1 MREYFFHLSFELYPL
16 RSAQDST
23 STSTSTFTPSAGT
36 DIFTTELPVHR
47 GGRVEWSGGLVKRV
61 RGVGVSNAVSN
72 AVASNAAASSSEPPA
87 RPTTTRR
94 RSQRT
99 RLSFSNH
106 HDSPVPVGKPTTK
119 SGHKRTQSFAAH
131 EDWRFDT
138 ISILSIDM
146 LPSNSDDTSQ
156 PHANPLKH
164 AATFSG
170 LATKGKFIP
179 SDPKNTE
186 VGWGIV
192 HLFRDGDKAPGL
204 YDEAGGAHEP
214 FIEQNCTTLCILA
227 VPSYMTPSDF
237 LGFVGEQTRE
247 EVSHFRLI
255 RTSRANKY
263 MVLMKFRE
271 ASQARAWKKE
281 WNGKTFNSME
291 PEYCHVVFVKS
302 INFQD
307 GDSST
312 RDPSSYPDLTN
323 DPFTPAA
330 SKEPTAPLPSA
341 PSASPSAES
350 ANTSLASS
358 LTTKPHAPPTP
369 ALVEL
374 PTCPV
379 CLERMDE
386 TTGLLTILCQ
396 HVFHCACLEKWR
408 GSGCPVCRYTQNDA
422 LTSHRGLDGDAPEN
436 NCKECGATENLWIC
450 VICGNI
456 GCGRY
461 DEAHAFAHYESTK
474 HTYAMDVATQHVWD
488 YAGDGYVHRLIQ
500 NKADGKLVDLPAS
513 THQTFGAASMTGY
526 ANDTVPREKL
536 DNMGMEYA
544 YLLTSQLESQ
554 RAYFEEQLA
563 KATDKS
569 SKAAAAAEEATRKA
583 AALAQEFKALELQHS
598 EVVTTMASL
607 EKESARNMQKATSAA
622 DLARTLTKQY
632 KEEKTV
638 NDSLLTRIK
647 HLEKVAADAEAR
659 VKALDAQK
667 ADLEEQNHDLTMFIS
682 GAQKI
687 KEMQANE
694 VFGLQEGEIEAGTIE
709 VGKKRKGKGKKKV
722 AAGGRSQQDVDATNG
737 SKANGPQAQEVCK
750 IDAIEDD
757 KALFA
762 LWDRQIAQAQST
774 RSAQRYRNPYRRRL
788 DKSTPIDDN
797 MPGSPQQPPPHSTK
811 EDLSLH
817 TQPAIPDLSSLLQ
830 R

>member
-1 MREYFFHLSFELYPL
+1 MREYFFHLSFELHPS
-16 RSAQDST
+16 RSSPDT
-23 STSTSTFTPSAGT
+23 TFTPPPQT
-36 DIFTTELPVHR
+36 DIFTSELPAHR
-47 GGRVEWSGGLVKRV
+47 RASWSSASLVPRTY
-61 RGVGVSNAVSN
+61 S
-72 AVASNAAASSSEPPA
+72 AAASSSELPA
-87 RPTTTRR
+87 RPANSRR
-94 RSQRT
+94 LSQRA
-99 RLSFSNH
+99 RPSFSNH

-131 EDWRFDT
+131 KDWRFDT

-146 LPSNSDDTSQ
+146 LPSNSNDTSQ
-156 PHANPLKH
+156 PRANSLKH
-164 AATFSG
+164 AATSGG
-170 LATKGKFIP
+170 LATKGTFIP

-186 VGWGIV
+186 VGWGVV
-192 HLFRDGDKAPGL
+192 HLFRDGCETPGL
-204 YDEAGGAHEP
+204 YDEVEGAYGP

-247 EVSHFRLI
+247 DVSHFRLI

-271 ASQARAWKKE
+271 ASKARTWKKE

-307 GDSST
+307 SDSAA

-330 SKEPTAPLPSA
+330 SKEPTAPLPPA
-341 PSASPSAES
+341 PSISPSAES
-350 ANTSLASS
+350 TNTTLASS

-422 LTSHRGLDGDAPEN
+422 FTSHRGLDGDAPEN

-569 SKAAAAAEEATRKA
+569 SKAAAAAEEATRQA
-583 AALAQEFKALELQHS
+583 TTLAQKFKALELQHT
-598 EVVTTMASL
+598 EAVATMTSL

-694 VFGLQEGEIEAGTIE
+694 VFGLQEGEVEGGTIE
-709 VGKKRKGKGKKKV
+709 VGKKKKGKGKKK
-722 AAGGRSQQDVDATNG
+722 A
-737 SKANGPQAQEVCK
+737 
-750 IDAIEDD
+750 
-757 KALFA
+757 
-762 LWDRQIAQAQST
+762 
-774 RSAQRYRNPYRRRL
+774 
-788 DKSTPIDDN
+788 
-797 MPGSPQQPPPHSTK
+797 
-811 EDLSLH
+811 
-817 TQPAIPDLSSLLQ
+817 
-830 R
+830 